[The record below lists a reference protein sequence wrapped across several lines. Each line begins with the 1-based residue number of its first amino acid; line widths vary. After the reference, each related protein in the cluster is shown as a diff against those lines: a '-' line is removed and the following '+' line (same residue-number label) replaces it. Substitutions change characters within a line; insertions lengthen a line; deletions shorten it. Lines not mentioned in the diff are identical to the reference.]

1 VTNPLID
8 SLRTAVDVSP
18 DDTRMR
24 LHLAELLLGA
34 GEVDDAIAHS
44 KGGGPLRRPL
54 TSNGPARSLCPN
66 VGVR

>member
-1 VTNPLID
+1 MTDPLID
-8 SLRTAVDVSP
+8 SLRKAVDVSP

-44 KGGGPLRRPL
+44 KGRGP
-54 TSNGPARSLCPN
+54 RSD
-66 VGVR
+66 R